1 MEQVIY
7 EVPKDIIELFNGF
20 RTSSGEQV
28 YRIVNY
34 NQGMEMDDGQALN
47 HFLNT
52 LGVSNDCIIDKQ
64 DNQVTLSCEQFN
76 YTIVIDVEGL
86 GDFYSHGFYCRVE
99 HQSLLR
105 VSCK

>member
-7 EVPKDIIELFNGF
+7 EVPENIIELFNGF
-20 RTSSGEQV
+20 KTADEEQV

-34 NQGMEMDDGQALN
+34 NQGMEMDDGQALD

-52 LGVSNDCIIDKQ
+52 LGVSKDCVISRQ
-64 DNQVTLSCEQFN
+64 YNQVTLYCEQFN
-76 YTIVIDVEGL
+76 YKVVIDVEGL

-99 HQSLLR
+99 YQSFLK
-105 VSCK
+105 VNSN